1 MENTSGRKRKNG
13 NRILIC
19 AGLLLIAA
27 ALALALYNILDARRA
42 EQTVEQTLAALDEA
56 SGNIPEEP
64 ADVPEEGPE
73 DPPEPPRPEPRPGNA
88 PLPRPFPPF
97 SDGPGCGCGD

>member
-42 EQTVEQTLAALDEA
+42 EQLQGMAFGSNMRATADYRRV
-56 SGNIPEEP
+56 I
-64 ADVPEEGPE
+64 ADVLVRRAVRDAMEGKQ
-73 DPPEPPRPEPRPGNA
+73 DA
-88 PLPRPFPPF
+88 
-97 SDGPGCGCGD
+97 D